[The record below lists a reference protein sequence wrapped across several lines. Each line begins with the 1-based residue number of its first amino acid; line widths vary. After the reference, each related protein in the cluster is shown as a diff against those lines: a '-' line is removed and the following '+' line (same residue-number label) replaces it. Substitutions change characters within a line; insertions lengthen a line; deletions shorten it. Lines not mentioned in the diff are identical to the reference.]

1 MSAFLSLFDHSVDLL
16 FRLLRPLP
24 LFAVLGFFS
33 VLTAVLTLL
42 VIRWTSD
49 QKAIRQVKDRIGA
62 HVLAVRLFPDQLS
75 VVLRAYLTL
84 LGNTFLYLRHTFR
97 PVLFLALPLFLLFV
111 QLEAY
116 LGRTPL
122 VPGQDFFVSATF
134 ASPDALAGAVL
145 RLPSGLLLTAPPV
158 HIPPERQVDWRVK
171 AVQPGTYDIR
181 LVLPNSEFSKRVIV
195 GDSLTRIVSARER
208 GGLWQQVVN
217 PGEPPLPR
225 TGLVEQIQIEYPV
238 RLFHLR
244 TWKMEWLVPYLV
256 LTLLGALLLKG
267 ALRTEL

>member
-1 MSAFLSLFDHSVDLL
+1 MTALLSLFDHSVDLL

-24 LFAVLGFFS
+24 LFAVLSFFS
-33 VLTAVLTLL
+33 VLTAVLALL

-49 QKAIRQVKDRIGA
+49 QKAIRRVKDRIGA

-84 LGNTFLYLRHTFR
+84 LGNTLLYLRHTFR
-97 PVLFLALPLFLLFV
+97 PMLFLALPLFLLFV

-134 ASPDALAGAVL
+134 ENPDALAGAVL

-158 HIPPERQVDWRVK
+158 HIPAERQVDWRVK

-195 GDSLTRIVSARER
+195 GDSITRIVTARER
-208 GGLWQQVVN
+208 GGLWQQIVN
-217 PGEPPLPR
+217 PGESPLPR
-225 TGLVEQIQIEYPV
+225 AGLVEQIHIEYPV

-256 LTLLGALLLKG
+256 LTLLGALVLKG